1 MLAILD
7 AAYSE
12 TASAVVCV
20 TAASWDATRSLD
32 EISLTAGPPAAYE
45 PGQFFKR
52 ELPLLVDVLARLPD
66 RPATIVIDGYV
77 WLGMDGRKG
86 LGAHLYDALGE
97 ACAVVG
103 IAKTR
108 FADAEQWSAQVVRG
122 AGTSPLYVTAAG
134 IALDDA
140 AAGVKRMS
148 GGHRIPA
155 LVGLAD
161 RLARRALRP

>member
-1 MLAILD
+1 VLAILD

-12 TASAVVCV
+12 TASAVACV
-20 TAASWDATRSLD
+20 TAASWDATRSLN
-32 EISLTAGPPAAYE
+32 ETSLTAGPPAAYE

-108 FADAEQWSAQVVRG
+108 LADADG
-122 AGTSPLYVTAAG
+122 
-134 IALDDA
+134 
-140 AAGVKRMS
+140 
-148 GGHRIPA
+148 
-155 LVGLAD
+155 
-161 RLARRALRP
+161 RPR